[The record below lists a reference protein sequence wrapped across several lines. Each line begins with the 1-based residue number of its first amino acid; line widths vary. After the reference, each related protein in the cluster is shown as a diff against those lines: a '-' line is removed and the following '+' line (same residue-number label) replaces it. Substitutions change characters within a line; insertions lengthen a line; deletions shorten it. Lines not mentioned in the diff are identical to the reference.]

1 MNYSFVFPISH
12 QNVITCAASE
22 INFRS
27 DDVTKPSYFS
37 TQPYLTENITILLG
51 DDFVWIHMMWIVQI

>member
-12 QNVITCAASE
+12 QNVITCTASE

-51 DDFVWIHMMWIVQI
+51 DDFV